1 MHISIHFLQINLI
14 KQVTALKHQLYSMRF
29 TYRKG
34 LLSAEVP
41 SVYPAPPAFPD
52 LNLTQLLNWP
62 DIKIMINLEYLKFSR
77 EIKQNCERDLVF
89 GDDILIGIDEQ
100 KNPKET
106 RYIQK
111 APTTRT
117 YPLVSKDVLDAYVS
131 TLMEAAPQYKVG
143 PSKLPE
149 IERAFRQMLNDIA
162 SVPFSSIQTR
172 IPHSRF
178 LNPHKYFCIFNA
190 QTSGSGNFEVRLRET
205 INPEVIFEIE
215 KCVFLTDQMND
226 WQDTVLKHLEDV
238 LVKPNIRMQDT
249 LKERFKRCLVMKC
262 EKCNETFE
270 GALLAVT
277 LKNHI
282 KQKHFVEKQWT
293 CVKCLRTWDQF
304 ELLNMGWKHDC
315 KTGA

>member
-1 MHISIHFLQINLI
+1 
-14 KQVTALKHQLYSMRF
+14 MRF
-29 TYRKG
+29 SYRKG
-34 LLSAEVP
+34 VLSAEVP
-41 SVYPAPPAFPD
+41 TVYPAPPVFPE

-62 DIKIMINLEYLKFSR
+62 DIKIMINLESLKFSR

-89 GDDILIGIDEQ
+89 GDDIMIGINAQ
-100 KNPKET
+100 KNHTGT

-131 TLMEAAPQYKVG
+131 TLIEAAPQYKVG

-149 IERAFRQMLNDIA
+149 IERAFRQMLDDFA
-162 SVPFSSIQTR
+162 SVPHSSIQTR

-178 LNPHKYFCIFNA
+178 LNGHKYFCIFNA
-190 QTSGSGNFEVRLRET
+190 SASERSSSGGGSGHFEVRLRET

-215 KCVFLTDQMND
+215 KCVFLTDQMDD
-226 WQDTVLKHLEDV
+226 WQDEVLKHLEDV
-238 LVKPNIRMQDT
+238 LVKPSSRTQDT
-249 LKERFKRCLVMKC
+249 LKERFKKCLVMKC

-293 CVKCLRTWDQF
+293 CAKCLRTWDQF
-304 ELLNMGWKHDC
+304 ELLNMEWGHDC
-315 KTGA
+315 RTGA